1 MFQEKKRHVH
11 PKNPWERVLTVD
23 EYVSSWVVS
32 ATVVPPRTPIF
43 IGFAWT
49 KVGIGVTSRAA
60 HRCATPMLGWFLFVF
75 HSDYSQTNTPW
86 KRLKRKNECVA
97 LDDVPFHYAVMLS
110 FQLLVLLECCCF
122 YSISFSMLYDQSI
135 FNEAQHLRKD
145 VSSVFKQ
152 SVLGIYGDMP
162 TLQKKSNIHN
172 ASVRNRQWCLINVN
186 PVLKCTKA
194 LCLRNMDAPSLWYS
208 HVFLFATAPFIMS
221 GKGAIFLMCSKFG
234 QWWGVFTQVSIFVDE
249 ICKNGL

>member
-1 MFQEKKRHVH
+1 M
-11 PKNPWERVLTVD
+11 
-23 EYVSSWVVS
+23 SSWVVS

-43 IGFAWT
+43 IGFAWI

-86 KRLKRKNECVA
+86 KRLKRKNECVT
-97 LDDVPFHYAVMLS
+97 LDDVPFHYAVVLS
-110 FQLLVLLECCCF
+110 FQLLVFILIVLNALW
-122 YSISFSMLYDQSI
+122 SNI
-135 FNEAQHLRKD
+135 FNEAQHLRND

-152 SVLGIYGDMP
+152 SVLGSMGIYP
-162 TLQKKSNIHN
+162 YPPKEIKHAN
-172 ASVRNRQWCLINVN
+172 ASVRDKQWCLINVNN

-194 LCLRNMDAPSLWYS
+194 LCLRNMDAPSHPHDILMFFVRYCS
-208 HVFLFATAPFIMS
+208 FYHERKRCHFLDVLKVWSVVRCVYPSLF
-221 GKGAIFLMCSKFG
+221 
-234 QWWGVFTQVSIFVDE
+234 FVDE